1 MIIAVLIGI
10 ISANQRIMNV
20 KRLPGNQQMNKKQH
34 WLNYIWL
41 FRTNIYICKKINPFL
56 NMFWTLE
63 LASHLEDAPWPATK
77 DELIDYSIRSGAPI
91 EVIENLQELED
102 EGEIYE
108 GLDDIWPDYPSQEDF
123 FFNEDEY

>member
-1 MIIAVLIGI
+1 MI
-10 ISANQRIMNV
+10 
-20 KRLPGNQQMNKKQH
+20 KKH
-34 WLNYIWL
+34 FWL
-41 FRTNIYICKKINPFL
+41 FRTNIYICTKLNSY

-77 DELIDYSIRSGAPI
+77 DELIDYGIRSGAPI

-102 EGEIYE
+102 EGDLYE
-108 GLDDIWPDYPSQEDF
+108 GLEDIWPDYPSQEDF

>member
-1 MIIAVLIGI
+1 LLFKNSFGGFRQTFTFA
-10 ISANQRIMNV
+10 
-20 KRLPGNQQMNKKQH
+20 KK
-34 WLNYIWL
+34 Y
-41 FRTNIYICKKINPFL
+41 RKP
-56 NMFWTLE
+56 MFWTLE

-102 EGEIYE
+102 DGQDVYE
-108 GLDDIWPDYPSQEDF
+108 SLEDIWPDYPSQEDF

>member
-1 MIIAVLIGI
+1 MIL
-10 ISANQRIMNV
+10 SAGFNH
-20 KRLPGNQQMNKKQH
+20 KFKKH
-34 WLNYIWL
+34 FWL
-41 FRTNIYICKKINPFL
+41 FRTNLYICKKL
-56 NMFWTLE
+56 NLFHKMFWTLE

-102 EGEIYE
+102 EGDLYE

>member
-1 MIIAVLIGI
+1 MLH
-10 ISANQRIMNV
+10 ISGYLKNTFGYSVRTYTFA
-20 KRLPGNQQMNKKQH
+20 KNK
-34 WLNYIWL
+34 
-41 FRTNIYICKKINPFL
+41 PFTK
-56 NMFWTLE
+56 MFWTLE

-91 EVIENLQELED
+91 EVVENLQELED